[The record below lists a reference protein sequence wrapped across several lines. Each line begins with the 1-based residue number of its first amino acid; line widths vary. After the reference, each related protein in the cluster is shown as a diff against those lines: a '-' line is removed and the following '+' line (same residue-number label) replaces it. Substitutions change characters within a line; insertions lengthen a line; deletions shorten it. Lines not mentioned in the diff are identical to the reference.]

1 MARKRKVPIINL
13 VSSDCSDVLEDDELS
28 LPLDSLD
35 PDENDDSIM
44 MILLIQMIHL
54 LMVINLS
61 MKLCTRST

>member
-44 MILLIQMIHL
+44 MILLIQM
-54 LMVINLS
+54 
-61 MKLCTRST
+61 